1 MAPIQKIPLVR
12 IAHVWYKHENIE
24 AAKKFAQ
31 DFGFAETA
39 QIGKTTFYRGYGTD
53 PFSLAVEASNKTEF
67 GGAAFEVETEEDL
80 VRASKILPAECRPT
94 EVHEMKDVPGGGK
107 RVTFYDPVDGFP
119 FHLVHGQTPVA
130 QEDPGFP
137 CLKYNYVSSPHWSWC
152 FWGPSTYTQQPVEKN
167 RGVNEFQR
175 FKKRPAPVH
184 KLGHFGMCVTNFAK
198 CYDFYSTYFNFHPSE
213 VSHLVSQDLPR
224 HLLTAAARPQRR
236 QCRRDRLL
244 PAGPRRRPGRPP
256 LLLLLRGPQDAC
268 PPFVV

>member
-1 MAPIQKIPLVR
+1 MTQPTMAPIQKIPLVR

-53 PFSLAVEASNKTEF
+53 PFSLAVEASDKTEF

-137 CLKYNYVSSPHWSWC
+137 CLKYNYVSLTIVRMSSLRLAHLHPAAC
-152 FWGPSTYTQQPVEKN
+152 RKEP
-167 RGVNEFQR
+167 RRQR
-175 FKKRPAPVH
+175 VPA
-184 KLGHFGMCVTNFAK
+184 LQEASG
-198 CYDFYSTYFNFHPSE
+198 
-213 VSHLVSQDLPR
+213 
-224 HLLTAAARPQRR
+224 ARPQARPLWHVR
-236 QCRRDRLL
+236 HQLCQVLRVLL
-244 PAGPRRRPGRPP
+244 DI
-256 LLLLLRGPQDAC
+256 L
-268 PPFVV
+268 